1 MKAKSNAAFELEREA
16 MSSAERELLKRDLNW
31 VIDEYFERDD
41 GTDIDVTKTR
51 NGYSVCV
58 LFKARRIKKMRS
70 PQ

>member
-16 MSSAERELLKRDLNW
+16 MSSAERELLKRDLNR

-58 LFKARRIKKMRS
+58 LFKARRIKKMHS

>member
-16 MSSAERELLKRDLNW
+16 MSSAERELLKRDLNR

-51 NGYSVCV
+51 NGY
-58 LFKARRIKKMRS
+58 FRRRLREKV
-70 PQ
+70 

>member
-16 MSSAERELLKRDLNW
+16 MSSAERELLKRDLNR
-31 VIDEYFERDD
+31 VIDEYFERDE
-41 GTDIDVTKTR
+41 GTDIEVTKTR
-51 NGYSVCV
+51 NGYSVRV